1 MLKLVNHPCGFDPGR
16 GATKVAPVFLRGNL
30 RTNIYIDGFNLY
42 YRALK
47 NTKYKW
53 LDLKKLFTLLLNP
66 SHSINKIKYF
76 TTRVSGILDPHQPIR
91 QETYLRAIEAYISE
105 LSIYYGKFLSHVV
118 SMPQANFSDPKHPLI
133 KPIKFVPVFR
143 TDEKGSDV
151 NLAVQL
157 VNDAWLDDYDCAV
170 VVSND
175 SDLQEALKI
184 IKNQQKKKIGICIPG
199 NETRVRPSTIK
210 RTY

>member
-1 MLKLVNHPCGFDPGR
+1 
-16 GATKVAPVFLRGNL
+16 
-30 RTNIYIDGFNLY
+30 
-42 YRALK
+42 
-47 NTKYKW
+47 
-53 LDLKKLFTLLLNP
+53 
-66 SHSINKIKYF
+66 
-76 TTRVSGILDPHQPIR
+76 
-91 QETYLRAIEAYISE
+91 
-105 LSIYYGKFLSHVV
+105 
-118 SMPQANFSDPKHPLI
+118 MPQANFSDPKHPLI

-184 IKNQQKKKIGICIPG
+184 IKNQKKKIGVCIPG
-199 NETRVRPSTIK
+199 DETRVRPSKELIK
-210 RTY
+210 YADFTKHIRKHLLQNSQLPNPIPGTSILKPLAW